1 MVHVLMY
8 IVKRRANKISKE
20 CTLVK
25 MFKRSKGN
33 MCMSFGFW
41 FWQFDRSGAAD
52 RVMVTNTSVGDIS
65 NSYGTRVVCINVIEV
80 GNHVKVGI
88 VRVSEVMS

>member
-1 MVHVLMY
+1 MVRVLMY
-8 IVKRRANKISKE
+8 IVKWRANKISKE

-33 MCMSFGFW
+33 MCMSFGLW

-52 RVMVTNTSVGDIS
+52 RAMSETSVTATALGLF
-65 NSYGTRVVCINVIEV
+65 V
-80 GNHVKVGI
+80 
-88 VRVSEVMS
+88 

>member
-1 MVHVLMY
+1 MLMY
-8 IVKRRANKISKE
+8 IVKRRANKIRKE
-20 CTLVK
+20 CILAK

-52 RVMVTNTSVGDIS
+52 RVMVTNTSVGDIGS
-65 NSYGTRVVCINVIEV
+65 NDGTRVVRINVIEV
-80 GNHVKVGI
+80 GNDVEVGI

>member
-1 MVHVLMY
+1 MLMY

-20 CTLVK
+20 CILVK

-33 MCMSFGFW
+33 MCMSFVLW

-65 NSYGTRVVCINVIEV
+65 SNDGTRVVRINVIKV
-80 GNHVKVGI
+80 GNDVRVGI

>member
-1 MVHVLMY
+1 MLMY

-20 CTLVK
+20 CILAK

-65 NSYGTRVVCINVIEV
+65 SNDGTRVVRINVIY
-80 GNHVKVGI
+80 
-88 VRVSEVMS
+88 